1 MQDAAAWLEYFE
13 SKVFEQQEV
22 VWNGTQ
28 KPDASVK
35 DTLGETLT
43 GYFPPKNII
52 NPWINLCSTLG

>member
-1 MQDAAAWLEYFE
+1 MQDVAAWLEYFE

-52 NPWINLCSTLG
+52 NP